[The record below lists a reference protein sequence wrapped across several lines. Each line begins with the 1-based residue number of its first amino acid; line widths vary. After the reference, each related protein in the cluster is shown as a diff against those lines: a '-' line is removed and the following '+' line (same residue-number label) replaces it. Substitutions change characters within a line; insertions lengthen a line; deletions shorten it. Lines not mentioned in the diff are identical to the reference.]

1 MGVLE
6 SVTTGT
12 GANPVA
18 PSPPASVLVIDDE
31 AGVRQA
37 LSAMLQ
43 ADGYAVVTAGSG
55 KEAVEQSRRR
65 HFDLAITD
73 LLMPEMDGI
82 QTMAALKGVDPA
94 LEVMVLTGH
103 GGVDCAVDALRQG
116 ACDYLRKPL
125 TMAQLCTAVAGALEK
140 HQRNTPPSLFPAPAS
155 PTQKVMGLGRIRD
168 REAWAYT
175 LALALA
181 VVMTASLLHFHIG
194 RLYQE
199 ATAQWEAR
207 QSSVAEDRAQRVSD
221 WLMERQA
228 DAELFSNRPAVRAG
242 LQAYHVKGQLPGSP
256 AGGRAELTAAL
267 DEMASVYYYNGVY
280 LLDSDAHLV
289 AQSNYAEPLSPR
301 LAEISRTVARTGTLR
316 PEVLSGALGK
326 TLVSFSAPVVSRRGA
341 TAGVRSTDPPR
352 GVVVLVVDAS
362 QTLFPILTRESI
374 PTRTGETLLARR
386 EGDDVVIFSPLRHVP
401 AGSPN
406 LRFPLSTAP
415 LATRTALEGRKT
427 FVEYKD
433 YRGVPVLAAT
443 QYIPAAGWGM
453 VHKIDRAEAYE
464 NVRQMAIVEEL
475 AAGLLIIML
484 GGLLAFHRR
493 TVLMRALQQKEGE
506 FRALLESAPDAM
518 AITDREG
525 RIVLVNAQAEILF
538 GFGRKELI
546 GQTLGMLFPE
556 WARERSGGGGPE
568 DFSEVVAR
576 HVGKTFEMRGLRKGG
591 KESPFEVRL
600 SPVQE
605 IEGGLFSC
613 GIRDI
618 TQRKRA
624 EQALARERDLLCAL
638 MDSTPDYIYF
648 KDCQSRFLRINLAHA
663 KALGLSDSGQA
674 VGKTDFDFFPEEDA
688 KGYFSDERQ
697 VIQTGQPL
705 IGRVEKVRQADGQLR
720 WVSTTKVSTR
730 DAQGRITGLVG
741 ITRDVTERQ
750 RAEVEMEERHRL
762 ATLAVEVGAALT
774 GAESLRQGLQQCTE
788 ILAGRIDAAF
798 ARVWTVNEAESVL
811 ELQASAGMYTHING
825 GHARVPMGKLK
836 IGRIAESGEP
846 HLTNSVR
853 EDSWV
858 GDPEWARREGM
869 VAFAGYPLK
878 IRERVL
884 GVVAAF
890 ARKPL
895 TEATLQA
902 FSSVAH
908 NLAQFI
914 ERKGTEEELRDG
926 EEKYRVLYESSRDA
940 IMMVAP
946 PEWGFTAGNPAAIAL
961 FGARDEQEFLAVA
974 PWSLS
979 PEYQPDGELSSVKAR
994 QNIDAAMERGSHF
1007 FEWTHKKFSGEE
1019 FFAAVTLTRMIYRG
1033 QPLLQATVRDIT
1045 ERKRAEAEHTQ
1056 LITAIEQSAEAVVI
1070 TNTNGDIE
1078 YVNPAFTW
1086 ITGYSREE
1094 VLGQNPRILKS
1105 GKQDPGFYQQLWAT
1119 ILQGEIWHGELIN
1132 RKKDGSLYTEEMN
1145 IAPVRSAR
1153 GEVTHFI
1160 ATKQDVTG
1168 RKTLEAQLQ
1177 QAAKMEAIGRLAG
1190 GVAHDFNNLLTIING
1205 YAELL
1210 LDKFAADNQV
1220 GGQLKQI
1227 QDAGERAASLTR
1239 QLLAFSRRQ
1248 VLASQVLDLNAV
1260 VSNVEKML
1268 RRLIGE
1274 DVKLHTFL
1282 DPSLGRVKADPG
1294 QIEQVIMNLAVNA
1307 RDAMPSGGN
1316 LTLETSNVEL
1326 DEAYA
1331 RTHATVKPGPHVMLA
1346 VSDSGVGMTPEAK
1359 THIFEPFFTTKEKGK
1374 GTGLGLATVYGIVKQ
1389 SGGSIWVYS
1398 ELGQGTVFK
1407 IYLPT
1412 VSESPAA
1419 RGHAK
1424 TETDTAS
1431 GSETILVVE
1440 DEQGVRSLV
1449 RLALESSGYK
1459 VLEMADAESALAA
1472 CANYDGPIHL
1482 LLTDVVMPQ
1491 MSGPVVAEKVAAL
1504 RPGIKVLFMSGYT
1517 DDAVVRHGVLSHDM
1531 PFIQKPFSPLAL
1543 RKKIRE
1549 VLGGK

>member
-1 MGVLE
+1 
-6 SVTTGT
+6 
-12 GANPVA
+12 
-18 PSPPASVLVIDDE
+18 
-31 AGVRQA
+31 
-37 LSAMLQ
+37 
-43 ADGYAVVTAGSG
+43 
-55 KEAVEQSRRR
+55 
-65 HFDLAITD
+65 
-73 LLMPEMDGI
+73 
-82 QTMAALKGVDPA
+82 
-94 LEVMVLTGH
+94 
-103 GGVDCAVDALRQG
+103 
-116 ACDYLRKPL
+116 
-125 TMAQLCTAVAGALEK
+125 
-140 HQRNTPPSLFPAPAS
+140 
-155 PTQKVMGLGRIRD
+155 
-168 REAWAYT
+168 
-175 LALALA
+175 
-181 VVMTASLLHFHIG
+181 
-194 RLYQE
+194 
-199 ATAQWEAR
+199 
-207 QSSVAEDRAQRVSD
+207 
-221 WLMERQA
+221 
-228 DAELFSNRPAVRAG
+228 
-242 LQAYHVKGQLPGSP
+242 
-256 AGGRAELTAAL
+256 
-267 DEMASVYYYNGVY
+267 
-280 LLDSDAHLV
+280 
-289 AQSNYAEPLSPR
+289 
-301 LAEISRTVARTGTLR
+301 
-316 PEVLSGALGK
+316 
-326 TLVSFSAPVVSRRGA
+326 
-341 TAGVRSTDPPR
+341 
-352 GVVVLVVDAS
+352 
-362 QTLFPILTRESI
+362 
-374 PTRTGETLLARR
+374 
-386 EGDDVVIFSPLRHVP
+386 
-401 AGSPN
+401 
-406 LRFPLSTAP
+406 
-415 LATRTALEGRKT
+415 
-427 FVEYKD
+427 
-433 YRGVPVLAAT
+433 
-443 QYIPAAGWGM
+443 
-453 VHKIDRAEAYE
+453 
-464 NVRQMAIVEEL
+464 
-475 AAGLLIIML
+475 
-484 GGLLAFHRR
+484 
-493 TVLMRALQQKEGE
+493 
-506 FRALLESAPDAM
+506 
-518 AITDREG
+518 
-525 RIVLVNAQAEILF
+525 
-538 GFGRKELI
+538 
-546 GQTLGMLFPE
+546 
-556 WARERSGGGGPE
+556 
-568 DFSEVVAR
+568 
-576 HVGKTFEMRGLRKGG
+576 
-591 KESPFEVRL
+591 
-600 SPVQE
+600 
-605 IEGGLFSC
+605 
-613 GIRDI
+613 
-618 TQRKRA
+618 
-624 EQALARERDLLCAL
+624 
-638 MDSTPDYIYF
+638 
-648 KDCQSRFLRINLAHA
+648 
-663 KALGLSDSGQA
+663 
-674 VGKTDFDFFPEEDA
+674 
-688 KGYFSDERQ
+688 
-697 VIQTGQPL
+697 
-705 IGRVEKVRQADGQLR
+705 
-720 WVSTTKVSTR
+720 
-730 DAQGRITGLVG
+730 
-741 ITRDVTERQ
+741 
-750 RAEVEMEERHRL
+750 
-762 ATLAVEVGAALT
+762 
-774 GAESLRQGLQQCTE
+774 
-788 ILAGRIDAAF
+788 
-798 ARVWTVNEAESVL
+798 
-811 ELQASAGMYTHING
+811 
-825 GHARVPMGKLK
+825 
-836 IGRIAESGEP
+836 
-846 HLTNSVR
+846 
-853 EDSWV
+853 
-858 GDPEWARREGM
+858 
-869 VAFAGYPLK
+869 
-878 IRERVL
+878 
-884 GVVAAF
+884 VAA
-890 ARKPL
+890 
-895 TEATLQA
+895 
-902 FSSVAH
+902 
-908 NLAQFI
+908 
-914 ERKGTEEELRDG
+914 
-926 EEKYRVLYESSRDA
+926 
-940 IMMVAP
+940 
-946 PEWGFTAGNPAAIAL
+946 
-961 FGARDEQEFLAVA
+961 A

-979 PEYQPDGELSSVKAR
+979 PEYQPDGELSSVKAP
-994 QNIDAAMERGSHF
+994 QMIDAAMERGSHS

-1019 FFAAVTLTRMIYRG
+1019 FFATVTLTRMIYRG